1 MTLHGHIEN
10 GGIKFDP
17 PIALPDGAAVEVQLQ
32 VLSSKTEEQS
42 TGTSEPPT
50 LLERMKDFVGTFD
63 GLPADASTNLDHYL
77 YGSPKR
83 Q

>member
-10 GGIKFDP
+10 GAIKLDP
-17 PIALPDGAAVEVQLQ
+17 PIALPEGAAVEVQLIA
-32 VLSSKTEEQS
+32 VPSNAAADA
-42 TGTSEPPT
+42 TSEPPT
-50 LLERMKDFVGTFD
+50 LLDRMQGFVGTFD
-63 GLPADASTNLDHYL
+63 GLPADASANLDHYL

>member
-17 PIALPDGAAVEVQLQ
+17 PIALPEGATVEVQ
-32 VLSSKTEEQS
+32 VIAVRSAEA
-42 TGTSEPPT
+42 GDADSEPPT
-50 LLERMKDFVGTFD
+50 LLDRMQEFVGTFD
-63 GLPADASTNLDHYL
+63 GLPADASANLDHYL
-77 YGSPKR
+77 YGAPKR

>member
-10 GGIKFDP
+10 GAIKFDAP
-17 PIALPDGAAVEVQLQ
+17 LALPEGAAVEVQLQ
-32 VLSSKTEEQS
+32 VMPPKADEQPAA
-42 TGTSEPPT
+42 TPEPPT
-50 LLERMKDFVGTFD
+50 LLERMKEFVGTFE